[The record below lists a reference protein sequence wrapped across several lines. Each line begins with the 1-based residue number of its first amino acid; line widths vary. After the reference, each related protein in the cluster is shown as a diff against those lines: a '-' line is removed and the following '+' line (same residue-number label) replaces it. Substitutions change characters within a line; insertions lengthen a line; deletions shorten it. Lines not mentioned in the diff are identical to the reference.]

1 MKLDGSFYFSKFLM
15 GVMVTVQESRKFFR
29 NSREIFFQGKMYFK
43 SIDNDPNFKIIS
55 YVFEEDENKNPWKI
69 RNAIDLVEERKQ
81 IHSASFELLI
91 SEPIHAHPVVVF
103 QNTQQITEFPIHSN
117 KRRSHAVS
125 AQSTSLLVVN
135 QDS

>member
-1 MKLDGSFYFSKFLM
+1 
-15 GVMVTVQESRKFFR
+15 MVTVQESRKFFR

-69 RNAIDLVEERKQ
+69 RNAIDLVKERKQ

-103 QNTQQITEFPIHSN
+103 QNKQQITEFSIHSN
-117 KRRSHAVS
+117 KRGSHAVL